1 MKFSKLHL
9 YFSGIL
15 LSLAVFTTASAQ
27 VGAEVVPSAI
37 VKEIPPNTTP
47 SGEQEPPPITTTSGQ
62 DEMALAA
69 HLQSLKVK
77 MYGVYWCPYCH
88 AQEELFGKEAFA
100 MIEYIEC
107 DPKGKNAQPNLC
119 RAANITGYPTWE
131 IDGKFYRGMQFLD
144 ELANAS
150 GYRGSRNFQNTFSDP
165 ESSFK

>member
-1 MKFSKLHL
+1 MKINKLPL
-9 YFSGIL
+9 CLSGIL
-15 LSLAVFTTASAQ
+15 ISLAAFATASAQ
-27 VGAEVVPSAI
+27 VGAEGFPSAI
-37 VKEIPPNTTP
+37 AKEISRDTRP
-47 SGEQEPPPITTTSGQ
+47 SSEQEAPPITTNSGP

-77 MYGVYWCPYCH
+77 MYGAYWCPYCH

-119 RAANITGYPTWE
+119 RDANITGYPTWE
-131 IDGKFYRGMQFLD
+131 INGQFYRGMQFLD

-150 GYRGSRNFQNTFSDP
+150 GYRGSRNFKNTFSDP
-165 ESSFK
+165 EKFK